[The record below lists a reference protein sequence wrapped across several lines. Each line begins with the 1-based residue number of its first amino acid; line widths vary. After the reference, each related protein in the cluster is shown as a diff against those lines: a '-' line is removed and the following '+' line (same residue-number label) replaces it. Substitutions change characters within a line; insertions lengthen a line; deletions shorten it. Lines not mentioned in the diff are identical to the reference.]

1 MADRTGRIEIQTQ
14 VDQNLQ
20 AALGGLNASIR
31 STLQTIHELNKTTS
45 NSANSAQALSRAFTG
60 ANSAG
65 SLYARSVDN
74 LSKNQIVLAKHFR
87 ESAQAASELSRMMAS
102 NTSMTNQE
110 RVAVDNLVKSLN
122 AQQQARKGV
131 MQYSAQADLRRQ
143 SDALNQLANRYSM
156 SGMRMSMALTLPIT
170 GFMRTAFSSF
180 KAVEKESVRTSKII
194 SDSYTKSS
202 NAIDASGKQVRTGAL
217 EYTKVIDGQ
226 IVKVQTLEGA
236 MKSLGTELDKVSMK
250 YGISRELVQGLANDF
265 AELGIEEVGALGNL
279 ADLTV
284 AIEKLGNVD
293 VDQSQEFL
301 KSILQTILRMKRE
314 TGTLEMFADGTINYG
329 EAVKETRQQLAL
341 FNLMENK
348 TQMSLKSTADAFP
361 EVTAAAV
368 SFGLTMSEAMALVAP
383 MVSAGFQV
391 GASANSVKVSLQRMV
406 DLTKENSTM
415 IDTLRQNYAGF
426 NFEAGVSIDTI
437 QDLTYAYQN
446 MQKGDLGAQGTLEF
460 FSSLFGVRQ
469 GPRMAVAIQSLAQFQ
484 DQITKGLNA
493 LASGDVLNRTV
504 EGDLIDKL
512 EKSVQRYSKFQGLG
526 KEFTEMKIKD
536 FKGLGE
542 IVRLSQ
548 EGETEQVRKAMTAAR
563 DEVGEDLLQR
573 AKRGEDLISKITTE
587 SGRAMLIGALG
598 NKQAADKFEQEV
610 QAALS
615 TVQTRYDRGREA
627 FKAIGRQLVP
637 ILAQALDVLV
647 PILIKINELFDRM
660 PGWSKAFITFGLLA
674 LAAVGPILKIVG
686 SITQLRSGMLGIA
699 ASGGIFGKFK
709 KQSQVIE
716 AEFISA
722 DSAALRFKNRLTEIG
737 GKFHLEGTKK
747 EIKDLKTLMQ
757 LEAMPSGDLS
767 KRDKRQM
774 STLQKRLGVGKN
786 AVDLS
791 GLSERTKQSL
801 QTGLDPNMLGY
812 RRDEF
817 RDPNSPASIQTY
829 QKAGQTIGLAFL
841 AILRAQGF
849 NPNIVARTAARA
861 ATATTVT
868 VPPGAKR
875 VGGSPPPPPP
885 APPTPPPAPPSGGSP
900 RPPAPAP
907 APAPAPRTLPMRDPV
922 VINNNIPTPA
932 SAIPMPAVPAV
943 KEVVTPDSG
952 GGARR
957 IKRLSDEVSNSLKN
971 IETTTK
977 KELLE
982 MARSMKI
989 KGTSKMNVNQ
999 LRSAVMDAIA
1009 APKQVIEEA
1018 VTKAVSDTKKTSK
1031 SVQTKAPPAT
1041 QNPEVKQASDEGTK
1055 AVQSTQAKNNAQ
1067 AVKKQAQAD
1076 QKAVESAQTATLTAG
1091 SGIALEGISQK
1102 ARSVASTVDQMKSNV
1117 ANVISK
1123 AQDSAFTVDSI
1134 IKSLQ
1139 LVGEGTRRVPFT
1151 FTKQKFFELANILGI
1166 QLPPIFNKMGE
1177 LVDKNGNQL
1186 RLTKESL
1193 IKLIQS
1199 MTRIG
1204 QAPAILTN
1212 IAGQTVLEFEG
1223 EVNKALALG
1232 AGSKK
1237 MFNFKG
1243 ITGKVQDAFSLA
1255 FGNIF
1260 ADASGKMGVTK
1271 EAKEAFGETQQI
1283 LEKQRKKKIDELL
1296 RITPGTEISP
1306 TPSKNELKQ
1315 LAGIGSKQWRMTGQ
1329 RMAFDASQVER
1340 QKAQLKTFGS
1350 AYAVRVERRKSAE
1363 DGAKQRYVD
1372 LAYTPEYLKERKE
1385 LGLIKPTKKVTDNVR
1400 AIREQ
1405 QLKIARMY
1413 QEILSKSGIEAAT
1426 EFADMISK
1434 SVKGKPTKTKA
1445 NLTAIKNATDSAYR
1459 KIMNLDRADSMG
1471 NLVDQMLANREKRM
1485 KGGGTGTT
1493 SVGMGAS
1500 MMDPFGGLGGPKETG
1515 RRAPRIGPNLA
1526 FVDKGAITGGVT
1538 SVYEEI
1544 RQALKIPANIM
1555 DQVIADLKVRH
1566 AKITAIGTTSKNE
1579 IGAGLNELIISLQ
1592 TNLQGVDL
1600 TVENVKQAIIA
1611 QRNAV
1616 YKLGEKVKPKAASS
1630 KAEQD
1635 AMVASIME
1643 SIVKTKT
1650 ATRDFMSFTDRP
1662 LRKLA
1667 EALNKLITDPALKI
1681 DTRANMA
1688 TRKVQITNALQHLGV
1703 TVEKAIVET
1712 AVKPV
1717 QEATSAVKISALQS
1731 ARNQLSALGANTLG
1745 STPITMRPTPVM
1757 TTPVSIRPRT
1767 PSGPSMTDRL
1777 DAQLQRSARR
1787 RLSDLYLNNPMT
1799 PSSIMQSVSPAMPKV
1814 KENIFFGMEKINLGA
1829 IGKSMAGDF
1838 LIFGREVKDSGSMM
1852 KSILMQGFGDIR
1864 GAISTAP
1871 DPSRVG
1877 RLIRGFLNPLRLAE
1891 GGLSGF
1897 GKTIN
1902 TVFSPSR
1909 IEYLSRALGGTAPL
1923 MKYRKTDPLT
1933 GAPMPPITGFANR
1946 ARAIPAR
1953 TLMGLG
1959 QVVQNSN
1966 MFPNLQALLQQTYGA
1981 YLPTEMSMGSGRG
1994 GRTRLTESSQRR
2006 TGMGGILDANL
2017 TRAGVAPA
2025 RRVTQQAA
2033 DLSAQLFKNITPSG
2047 FETGLAS
2054 VVKTVSDFTNKL
2066 LTGSQKVNGA
2076 IESVGRGVGM
2086 SLRVAGRV
2094 ITIASAASV
2103 PLMIQGYKAIGS
2115 ATIKGISGLI
2125 GNIDSALKV
2134 VSAMG
2139 RVSGGGDFTKFA
2151 NRLRKGAKAGAGV
2164 ASFSKMSE
2172 IDLANLTLKQKLGAL
2187 AGIISVAGA
2196 QFGMTATKI
2205 SAQVTG
2211 AMLQLTLKL
2220 VPFSGTIMNVGAQL
2234 FNTAKAM
2241 QAASSGANTLTGKLF
2256 AMGKAATKAGTG
2268 MVGKAAGGVRTMIFG
2283 APAGPGG
2290 QPEKKGLL
2298 GGAKGM
2304 MTGMK
2309 GGVMGGAGTAMSM
2322 LSYQFGMVGMIAGPI
2337 LINIIQKLAMIPV
2350 VGGPII
2356 LVIMA
2361 IVGAFMFLK
2370 KTTKAWSEYSNGAI
2384 EKFKQAWGMVK
2395 TIFSSLLSPVFD
2407 FFASFLGGSSDG
2419 EKGMESLGNT
2429 IGSIADKV
2437 LEILPKIQDFINKYI
2452 EPAIRQFLS
2461 GFKLIIEAIWPVI
2474 KAVIDFVKIFV
2485 NLFKG
2490 DFGGAWDAVKSMFG
2504 NLKDAAGKLLKGIIV
2519 MLAPILKLIV
2529 TLFFAMVTAII
2540 NILEQIPIFF
2550 VNSLRWMAK
2559 ASIQLFF
2566 SGMVQPIIFVVD
2578 IILTAISKLV
2588 ILLIRAVQF
2597 IAKAYVNAW
2606 FTIAKAF
2613 LFVVDQ
2619 ILEGVGAIVAA
2630 AGRAFG
2636 WIPGI
2641 GGKIKDAA
2649 AGFGKSLGGAMDV
2662 WRDRAQ
2668 GAQNTILNVID
2679 TIGNRAAGFAGGLA
2693 GIGNALGDIAQ
2704 NVQNGLMSG
2713 VDTIADWLTGKI
2725 GSLSNLSAMGRNAI
2739 NSFIDGLVAGNM
2751 IEKGVGD
2758 TFKKETDKAFKDP
2771 TVVNAAGK
2779 AIGDAIGEA
2788 LSSLNESFFD
2798 AVVGNLSDAIK
2809 DAASEVTDILNQQK
2823 EDALKAYDD
2832 QIEGINAL
2840 AEAEERLTATE
2851 EYEADRRK
2859 RIRDR
2864 ELQRNNYQKN
2874 RALAIY
2880 EGRVDD
2886 ARNLDLEELK
2896 NVEDF
2901 NKDMADSANSR
2912 QRDLQG
2918 QNRTDA
2924 ISIIKRQ
2931 RDAASE
2937 LFEES
2942 IREFEEY
2949 VEEVT
2954 RNGTISET
2962 QLTEQWGRIA
2972 AQANLTSTGI
2982 NDTFRTS
2989 FSQLGP
2995 LITSGLNPS
3004 TSEAGFFS
3012 TEMGR
3017 LVTAAANSF
3026 GLTAGIPTADA
3037 TSVLGITAAALTSP
3051 TQGIPSV
3058 ITSAFAAGGIIQGT
3072 YGTGITSLATYLAAK
3087 NDPANSESLAAIFRK
3102 AIADANTAMEQELL
3116 KAQRGIGSAFD
3127 TIVTG
3132 LNTKVK
3138 GLAIAEGVK
3147 KGMEEAAK
3155 EAREGAKKVV
3165 EAAQEGAASATDPST
3180 GMRTWFAIKGS
3191 NGRWGDWFI
3200 GGTKRAIETYEGLVK
3215 TDPRN
3220 YKSVTSVDK
3229 PAKLFRGGLMKYIMG
3244 GITEGGMHQEIP
3256 AILHGGEFVVRKS
3269 AVDKYGLDMLNQ
3281 INKGIYMP
3289 KKPMVNVPM
3298 SSYAKIAAP
3307 SSSGGVMTS
3316 ESTHNYN
3323 IYVDNFIGET
3333 EWFNSMMKDYNMKV
3347 VPANQKQAGLESR
3360 VIKTYNGINRGM

>member
-1 MADRTGRIEIQTQ
+1 
-14 VDQNLQ
+14 
-20 AALGGLNASIR
+20 
-31 STLQTIHELNKTTS
+31 
-45 NSANSAQALSRAFTG
+45 
-60 ANSAG
+60 
-65 SLYARSVDN
+65 
-74 LSKNQIVLAKHFR
+74 
-87 ESAQAASELSRMMAS
+87 
-102 NTSMTNQE
+102 
-110 RVAVDNLVKSLN
+110 
-122 AQQQARKGV
+122 
-131 MQYSAQADLRRQ
+131 
-143 SDALNQLANRYSM
+143 
-156 SGMRMSMALTLPIT
+156 
-170 GFMRTAFSSF
+170 
-180 KAVEKESVRTSKII
+180 
-194 SDSYTKSS
+194 
-202 NAIDASGKQVRTGAL
+202 
-217 EYTKVIDGQ
+217 
-226 IVKVQTLEGA
+226 
-236 MKSLGTELDKVSMK
+236 
-250 YGISRELVQGLANDF
+250 
-265 AELGIEEVGALGNL
+265 
-279 ADLTV
+279 
-284 AIEKLGNVD
+284 
-293 VDQSQEFL
+293 
-301 KSILQTILRMKRE
+301 
-314 TGTLEMFADGTINYG
+314 
-329 EAVKETRQQLAL
+329 
-341 FNLMENK
+341 
-348 TQMSLKSTADAFP
+348 
-361 EVTAAAV
+361 
-368 SFGLTMSEAMALVAP
+368 
-383 MVSAGFQV
+383 
-391 GASANSVKVSLQRMV
+391 
-406 DLTKENSTM
+406 
-415 IDTLRQNYAGF
+415 
-426 NFEAGVSIDTI
+426 
-437 QDLTYAYQN
+437 
-446 MQKGDLGAQGTLEF
+446 
-460 FSSLFGVRQ
+460 
-469 GPRMAVAIQSLAQFQ
+469 
-484 DQITKGLNA
+484 
-493 LASGDVLNRTV
+493 
-504 EGDLIDKL
+504 
-512 EKSVQRYSKFQGLG
+512 
-526 KEFTEMKIKD
+526 
-536 FKGLGE
+536 
-542 IVRLSQ
+542 
-548 EGETEQVRKAMTAAR
+548 
-563 DEVGEDLLQR
+563 
-573 AKRGEDLISKITTE
+573 
-587 SGRAMLIGALG
+587 
-598 NKQAADKFEQEV
+598 
-610 QAALS
+610 
-615 TVQTRYDRGREA
+615 
-627 FKAIGRQLVP
+627 
-637 ILAQALDVLV
+637 
-647 PILIKINELFDRM
+647 
-660 PGWSKAFITFGLLA
+660 
-674 LAAVGPILKIVG
+674 
-686 SITQLRSGMLGIA
+686 
-699 ASGGIFGKFK
+699 
-709 KQSQVIE
+709 
-716 AEFISA
+716 
-722 DSAALRFKNRLTEIG
+722 
-737 GKFHLEGTKK
+737 
-747 EIKDLKTLMQ
+747 
-757 LEAMPSGDLS
+757 
-767 KRDKRQM
+767 
-774 STLQKRLGVGKN
+774 
-786 AVDLS
+786 
-791 GLSERTKQSL
+791 
-801 QTGLDPNMLGY
+801 
-812 RRDEF
+812 
-817 RDPNSPASIQTY
+817 
-829 QKAGQTIGLAFL
+829 
-841 AILRAQGF
+841 
-849 NPNIVARTAARA
+849 
-861 ATATTVT
+861 
-868 VPPGAKR
+868 
-875 VGGSPPPPPP
+875 
-885 APPTPPPAPPSGGSP
+885 
-900 RPPAPAP
+900 
-907 APAPAPRTLPMRDPV
+907 
-922 VINNNIPTPA
+922 
-932 SAIPMPAVPAV
+932 
-943 KEVVTPDSG
+943 
-952 GGARR
+952 
-957 IKRLSDEVSNSLKN
+957 
-971 IETTTK
+971 
-977 KELLE
+977 
-982 MARSMKI
+982 
-989 KGTSKMNVNQ
+989 
-999 LRSAVMDAIA
+999 
-1009 APKQVIEEA
+1009 
-1018 VTKAVSDTKKTSK
+1018 
-1031 SVQTKAPPAT
+1031 
-1041 QNPEVKQASDEGTK
+1041 
-1055 AVQSTQAKNNAQ
+1055 
-1067 AVKKQAQAD
+1067 
-1076 QKAVESAQTATLTAG
+1076 
-1091 SGIALEGISQK
+1091 
-1102 ARSVASTVDQMKSNV
+1102 
-1117 ANVISK
+1117 
-1123 AQDSAFTVDSI
+1123 
-1134 IKSLQ
+1134 
-1139 LVGEGTRRVPFT
+1139 
-1151 FTKQKFFELANILGI
+1151 
-1166 QLPPIFNKMGE
+1166 
-1177 LVDKNGNQL
+1177 
-1186 RLTKESL
+1186 
-1193 IKLIQS
+1193 
-1199 MTRIG
+1199 
-1204 QAPAILTN
+1204 
-1212 IAGQTVLEFEG
+1212 
-1223 EVNKALALG
+1223 
-1232 AGSKK
+1232 
-1237 MFNFKG
+1237 
-1243 ITGKVQDAFSLA
+1243 
-1255 FGNIF
+1255 
-1260 ADASGKMGVTK
+1260 
-1271 EAKEAFGETQQI
+1271 
-1283 LEKQRKKKIDELL
+1283 
-1296 RITPGTEISP
+1296 
-1306 TPSKNELKQ
+1306 
-1315 LAGIGSKQWRMTGQ
+1315 
-1329 RMAFDASQVER
+1329 
-1340 QKAQLKTFGS
+1340 
-1350 AYAVRVERRKSAE
+1350 
-1363 DGAKQRYVD
+1363 
-1372 LAYTPEYLKERKE
+1372 
-1385 LGLIKPTKKVTDNVR
+1385 
-1400 AIREQ
+1400 
-1405 QLKIARMY
+1405 
-1413 QEILSKSGIEAAT
+1413 
-1426 EFADMISK
+1426 
-1434 SVKGKPTKTKA
+1434 
-1445 NLTAIKNATDSAYR
+1445 
-1459 KIMNLDRADSMG
+1459 
-1471 NLVDQMLANREKRM
+1471 
-1485 KGGGTGTT
+1485 
-1493 SVGMGAS
+1493 
-1500 MMDPFGGLGGPKETG
+1500 
-1515 RRAPRIGPNLA
+1515 
-1526 FVDKGAITGGVT
+1526 
-1538 SVYEEI
+1538 
-1544 RQALKIPANIM
+1544 
-1555 DQVIADLKVRH
+1555 
-1566 AKITAIGTTSKNE
+1566 
-1579 IGAGLNELIISLQ
+1579 
-1592 TNLQGVDL
+1592 
-1600 TVENVKQAIIA
+1600 
-1611 QRNAV
+1611 
-1616 YKLGEKVKPKAASS
+1616 
-1630 KAEQD
+1630 
-1635 AMVASIME
+1635 
-1643 SIVKTKT
+1643 
-1650 ATRDFMSFTDRP
+1650 
-1662 LRKLA
+1662 
-1667 EALNKLITDPALKI
+1667 
-1681 DTRANMA
+1681 
-1688 TRKVQITNALQHLGV
+1688 
-1703 TVEKAIVET
+1703 
-1712 AVKPV
+1712 
-1717 QEATSAVKISALQS
+1717 
-1731 ARNQLSALGANTLG
+1731 
-1745 STPITMRPTPVM
+1745 
-1757 TTPVSIRPRT
+1757 
-1767 PSGPSMTDRL
+1767 
-1777 DAQLQRSARR
+1777 
-1787 RLSDLYLNNPMT
+1787 
-1799 PSSIMQSVSPAMPKV
+1799 
-1814 KENIFFGMEKINLGA
+1814 
-1829 IGKSMAGDF
+1829 MAGDF

-1864 GAISTAP
+1864 SAISTAP

-2017 TRAGVAPA
+2017 ARAGVAPG
-2025 RRVTQQAA
+2025 RRVTQQAQ
-2033 DLSAQLFKNITPSG
+2033 DLSGQLFKNITPSG
-2047 FETGLAS
+2047 FETGL
-2054 VVKTVSDFTNKL
+2054 VSLVNKVSGFTNNL
-2066 LTGSQKVNGA
+2066 LAGSQKISSVV
-2076 IESVGRGVGM
+2076 ESVGRGIGM
-2086 SLRVAGRV
+2086 SLRVAGRTLV
-2094 ITIASAASV
+2094 VASV
-2103 PLMIQGYKAIGS
+2103 ASNSLIFEGYKAVGS
-2115 ATIKGISGLI
+2115 ALIKGASGLI

-2139 RVSGGGDFTKFA
+2139 RASGGGDFTKFA

-2437 LEILPKIQDFINKYI
+2437 LEILPKIQDFVNKYI

-2485 NLFKG
+2485 NLFKR

-2504 NLKDAAGKLLKGIIV
+2504 NLKDAVGKLLKGIIV

-2529 TLFFAMVTAII
+2529 TFFFAMVTAII

-2550 VNSLRWMAK
+2550 INAIRWMVKVA
-2559 ASIQLFF
+2559 IQLNFT
-2566 SGMVQPIIFVVD
+2566 IIQAYIFMVD

-2619 ILEGVGAIVAA
+2619 ILEGVGAIVGA

-2668 GAQNTILNVID
+2668 GAQNAVLNVID
-2679 TIGNRAAGFAGGLA
+2679 SIADRAADFAGGLA
-2693 GIGNALGDIAQ
+2693 GVGNALGNLAQ

-2758 TFKKETDKAFKDP
+2758 TFKKETAKAFKDP

-2924 ISIIKRQ
+2924 ISIITRQ

-3004 TSEAGFFS
+3004 TSESGFFS

-3087 NDPANSESLAAIFRK
+3087 NDPANPESLAAIFQK

-3116 KAQRGIGSAFD
+3116 KGKRGIGSAFD

-3165 EAAQEGAASATDPST
+3165 EAAQAGAASATDPST

-3229 PAKLFRGGLMKYIMG
+3229 PARLFRGGLMKYIMG